1 MNIFVAGVHGVGK
14 TFLASRL
21 PTAHGLMHTSASKL
35 IREEQMMPNWGDDK
49 RVGDVDANQIALAAA
64 VKRHNGRGTRLLL
77 DGHFVLLDAEGKF
90 SRIGTDVF
98 RSLNLDAVV
107 LLEVPPAT
115 ISQRI
120 HERDGRVVS
129 VEDLTDFIAAE
140 RAQAQ
145 LVCEQI
151 GIPLNVLTSPSPEIF
166 AQTVAAF
173 AAGSGE

>member
-1 MNIFVAGVHGVGK
+1 
-14 TFLASRL
+14 
-21 PTAHGLMHTSASKL
+21 
-35 IREEQMMPNWGDDK
+35 
-49 RVGDVDANQIALAAA
+49 